1 MRHIW
6 LASAALILSAGA
18 ACAQSAAPAG
28 SDSMSATPPGAMSM
42 GSSGTMAQPTHHWAN
57 HENMPENAGPRAY
70 LHMAQHA
77 IEHQDKARADSAL
90 SHAETRLLTRSVDA
104 GSAMSSDQSPAVKA
118 IADARNALSS
128 GDYTTASQDTSNA
141 LQAVESHSSMSN
153 EGGMSSSMSNE
164 GGMSSGNV
172 NAMSND
178 GDNDT
183 ETGSMAPS
191 VNATSRA
198 GDMSQGG
205 GVTHDAPT
213 PSGSMQNTPGMSHN
227 AATGMSPSPAQ

>member
-18 ACAQSAAPAG
+18 ACAQSAAPVG
-28 SDSMSATPPGAMSM
+28 SG
-42 GSSGTMAQPTHHWAN
+42 G
-57 HENMPENAGPRAY
+57 MPENAGPRAY

-104 GSAMSSDQSPAVKA
+104 GSAMSTDQSPAVKA
-118 IADARNALSS
+118 IEDARNALSS
-128 GDYTTASQDTSNA
+128 GDYTTASQDTANA
-141 LQAVESHSSMSN
+141 LQEVEPGSSMSD
-153 EGGMSSSMSNE
+153 ES
-164 GGMSSGNV
+164 GMSSGNA

-213 PSGSMQNTPGMSHN
+213 PSGGMQNTPGMSHD
-227 AATGMSPSPAQ
+227 AATGMSSSPAQ